1 MTLTLVIALLGLV
14 LVDTDLLA
22 LAVLNDS
29 GLHLRALHHRSAE
42 LGVFAVNDRQ
52 NLIEGNGVAR
62 LDGELLNEQGVALVT
77 TYCLPPVTMIACIAC
92 TSFLNYGLAVG
103 GVRKVSKPSETL
115 SPFKAAVQV

>member
-29 GLHLRALHHRSAE
+29 GFHLRALHHGSAE

-62 LDGELLNEQGVALVT
+62 LDGELLNEQGVALVHNILLT
-77 TYCLPPVTMIACIAC
+77 AGNDDRLHYLHLFP
-92 TSFLNYGLAVG
+92 
-103 GVRKVSKPSETL
+103 
-115 SPFKAAVQV
+115 